1 MVAIS
6 LKLHENVIE
15 NLKFFSSK
23 KRISQTKIIE
33 ESLNKWF
40 KEEKKKEI
48 ELWFKNY
55 AEVLKKDID
64 LKKEEDFLINS
75 SITDFYILAQKENV

>member
-6 LKLHENVIE
+6 LKLHENIIKS
-15 NLKFFSSK
+15 LKFFSN
-23 KRISQTKIIE
+23 KRGISQTKIIE
-33 ESLNKWF
+33 ESLSKWF
-40 KEEKKKEI
+40 EEEKKKEI